1 MTTGQL
7 PSDYQQTESLAFQKA
22 AITNSGAGD
31 EINPLKYEKIQKID
45 GTSNIAGSTTSA
57 SGDVTNFRLFYDG
70 ETGNA
75 QLLPVDRDGLVI
87 PNATPIYQNGVWNL
101 TDPQMK
107 LANGKLFLND
117 EARAR
122 IDATIKKG
130 IKEHIEATGD
140 KNILNPKW
148 LDSDTDLEYSSD
160 EVVNALTFEST
171 LDKNMMGPSF
181 EEASFYSA
189 TGESYEH
196 SKSNNGLFNID
207 NSVIL
212 SSYNPNRIGT
222 NTDHKKGFL
231 TRIFNPYKDFGTFHN
246 ISDYD
251 DDNDILFRRIV
262 KYPMDMANNMDH
274 MFIQCYGYN
283 PPYADALHSSNRG
296 DASTNVGFGFQRSTP
311 FRKKLGA
318 GIKLPMPNNIM
329 DGNPRMW
336 DDGEMNAG
344 SGTAIQQT
352 STNPLRASLFFDNL
366 LLGGISR
373 RAGQTIERMQRE
385 TGRTAMTANMV
396 SQLSSNMGYDIP
408 PEVILSRTVGVVAN
422 SNTELLFTGVAL
434 RSFEFQWQ
442 MSPRDELE
450 AGVVR
455 MIIRA
460 FKQWSAPRKLKKM
473 ESGAENNGR
482 AGGPSYFL
490 GTPNIFRLRYLTRD
504 KKDIMGVNKFK
515 PCALTDI
522 SVNYA
527 PEGQW
532 MAYDN
537 GMPVS
542 VIMTLRFNELEPI
555 YNTDYSPDVA
565 KGRRYDEKTDNL
577 GDLFPVSFI
586 RQDDP
591 GSAEIGY

>member
-1 MTTGQL
+1 MTQAEPL
-7 PSDYQQTESLAFQKA
+7 
-22 AITNSGAGD
+22 TNSGAGD
-31 EINPLKYEKIQKID
+31 EINPIKYEVIQNID
-45 GTSNIAGSTTSA
+45 RSTFGLGNVLRSDTGVVQSY
-57 SGDVTNFRLFYDG
+57 RLFYDSKS
-70 ETGNA
+70 GNA
-75 QLLPVDRDGLVI
+75 QVLPVDRNGQVV
-87 PNATPIYQNGVWNL
+87 PNSAPIYQNNVWDL
-101 TDPQMK
+101 TQLKSDDPNK
-107 LANGKLFLND
+107 EYFLTKED
-117 EARAR
+117 RDR
-122 IDATIKKG
+122 IDASIKKG
-130 IKEHIEATGD
+130 ILEHISATGAGKD
-140 KNILNPKW
+140 NTPKW
-148 LDSDTDLEYSSD
+148 LLENTVLEFSSD
-160 EVVNALTFEST
+160 EVKNALLFETT
-171 LDKNMMGPSF
+171 LDKDLQGPSF
-181 EEASFYSA
+181 EEVSFYSK
-189 TGESYEH
+189 TGDNYSH
-196 SKSNNGLFNID
+196 SKSNQGLFNI
-207 NSVIL
+207 NNAAVL
-212 SSYNPNRIGT
+212 SSYNPSIYDT
-222 NTDHKKGFL
+222 NTEAKRSWFGNFVRDFKG
-231 TRIFNPYKDFGTFHN
+231 FGTFHN
-246 ISDYD
+246 IGDYD
-251 DDNDILFRRIV
+251 TDNDVLFRKVV
-262 KYPMDMANNMDH
+262 KYPMDMKNNMDH

-283 PPYADALHSSNRG
+283 APYADALNSRNRKTAMK
-296 DASTNVGFGFQRSTP
+296 DTNVGFGFQRSSP

-318 GIKLPMPNNIM
+318 GIRLPMPNNMM

-352 STNPLRASLFFDNL
+352 STNPLKATLFFDNFL
-366 LLGGISR
+366 MGGITR
-373 RAGQTIERMQRE
+373 RAGQTRERMQRE
-385 TGRTAMTANMV
+385 TGRAGMMANMV

-408 PEVILSRTVGVVAN
+408 PETILSRTVGVVAN

-450 AGVVR
+450 AANVR

-473 ESGAENNGR
+473 ESGSENNGR

-542 VIMTLRFNELEPI
+542 VVMTLRFNELEPI
-555 YNTDYSPDVA
+555 YNTDYSSDVA
-565 KGRRYDEKTDNL
+565 SGREYDSDDPNSL
-577 GDLFPVSFI
+577 GDLFPISFI

-591 GSAEIGY
+591 NSAEIGY